1 MKKTFHVFLMV
12 ALVFVLT
19 STVAAASGK
28 TYETRIGTLDFNN
41 SFEVGYP
48 SKETITKLFDAYDFN
63 NAVTAYI
70 WGLPLVAYWNVNEL
84 VHDELGLGAT
94 DIAYFKGIE
103 SVRFYLTAN
112 NNTPYIVSRINLAET
127 GPLTIEVPPG
137 LLLGVVDDAWQRPVV
152 DLGLIGHG
160 KGRGETLLILGPGQ
174 ELDAVGYHT
183 VRSKTNH
190 IWVMYR
196 ILERDPAKAEK
207 LLHSIRHVP
216 YAQRLTP
223 PPQRVVT
230 AENFTSIQSQP
241 RGMAYWESLH
251 RAISGEVVEERD
263 RLILGMLK
271 PLGIEKGK
279 PFNPTERQ
287 KKLLE
292 EAAFVGEAMVK
303 AITHQK
309 RFPSSVWREGSQWK
323 HLLNTTPNQRAEHY
337 DMLEARSAFF
347 YEATSMS
354 PTYMIKYV
362 GKGTK
367 YIFTYRDSSDNWLD
381 GGKDYVLRV
390 PADVPAKIFWD
401 VSVYEVGDRLLIDN
415 EQKKVNL
422 GSLTD
427 ELVFNDD
434 GSADIY
440 FGPNAPEGNEAN
452 WIQTKKD
459 EDWFAVFRFYGPLE
473 PYYDGSF
480 TLPDIER
487 R

>member
-1 MKKTFHVFLMV
+1 MKRMFH
-12 ALVFVLT
+12 ALAMTVLV
-19 STVAAASGK
+19 STLAITAAIAAPK
-28 TYETRIGTLDFNN
+28 TYETRIGSLDFNN

-48 SKETITKLFDAYDFN
+48 AKDTITKLFDAYDFN

-84 VHDELGLGAT
+84 LHDELKAGET
-94 DIAYFKGIE
+94 DIALFKGVDN
-103 SVRFYLTAN
+103 VRFYLTGN
-112 NNTPYIVSRINLAET
+112 NNTPYIVSAINLAET
-127 GPLTIEVPPG
+127 GPMTIKVPPG
-137 LLLGVVDDAWQRPVV
+137 LLLGVIDDAWQRPVV
-152 DLGLIGHG
+152 DLGVIGHG
-160 KGRGETLLILGPGQ
+160 KGAGETLLVLGPGQ
-174 ELDAVGYHT
+174 DIDAVGYHT

-190 IWVMYR
+190 IWVIYR

-207 LLHSIRHVP
+207 LLSSIRHTP
-216 YAQRLTP
+216 FSQRLRP
-223 PPQRVVT
+223 PEQSIVL
-230 AENFTSIQSQP
+230 AENFTAIQSQP
-241 RGMAYWESLH
+241 RGMEYWEVLH
-251 RAISGEVVEERD
+251 RAISGEVVQERD
-263 RLILGMLK
+263 RLIMGMLA

-292 EAAFVGEAMVK
+292 EATFVGEAMVK

-323 HLLNTTPNQRAEHY
+323 HLLNTTPDHRAEHH
-337 DMLEARSAFF
+337 DMLEARSAFY

-354 PTYMIKYV
+354 PTYMINYV

-367 YIFTYRDSSDNWLD
+367 YLFTYRDSADQWLD

-390 PADVPAKIFWD
+390 PADVPARIFWD

-427 ELVFNDD
+427 KLEFNED
-434 GSADIY
+434 GTADVY
-440 FGPNAPEGNEAN
+440 FGPDAPEGKEAN
-452 WIQTKKD
+452 WIQTKRD

-480 TLPDIER
+480 TLPDIESR
-487 R
+487 